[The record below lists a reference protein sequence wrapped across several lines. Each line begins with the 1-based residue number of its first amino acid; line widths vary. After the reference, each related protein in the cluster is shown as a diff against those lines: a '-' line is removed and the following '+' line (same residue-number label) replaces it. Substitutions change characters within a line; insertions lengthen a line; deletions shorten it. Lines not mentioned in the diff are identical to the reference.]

1 MMKHMK
7 VGLTSMWDRL
17 RYIRQRCVQVYILL
31 LIYYSASFSA
41 IFSHKLILIQ
51 TGVVITANPDGSQRL
66 HYLTDREAQMMF
78 QQQQAQIAS
87 LISIP
92 YYILQ
97 NLFSH
102 FQFFG

>member
-1 MMKHMK
+1 
-7 VGLTSMWDRL
+7 
-17 RYIRQRCVQVYILL
+17 LL
-31 LIYYSASFSA
+31 LIYYSAYFSA
-41 IFSHKLILIQ
+41 VFLYELILIQ
-51 TGVVITANPDGSQRL
+51 TGVVITANPDGSQGV
-66 HYLTDREAQMMF
+66 HYLTDREAQTMF

-102 FQFFG
+102 FPFFG